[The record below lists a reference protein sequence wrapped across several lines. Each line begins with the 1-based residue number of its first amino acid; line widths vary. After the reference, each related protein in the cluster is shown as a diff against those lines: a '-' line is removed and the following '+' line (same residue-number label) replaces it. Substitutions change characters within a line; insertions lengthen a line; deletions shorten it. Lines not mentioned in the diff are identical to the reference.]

1 MQLAS
6 ADQPTQEVEAI
17 PTPYGG
23 SQTFLNWGHCVN
35 YAHETHLPNKPAR
48 LHTHSTDLVGGG
60 EAVLMEVVYMV
71 YKGEPLWYWL
81 CTY

>member
-1 MQLAS
+1 MRHHNKEGGVSKNGVTGVHVQLAS

-35 YAHETHLPNKPAR
+35 YAHAQQACMAAHTT
-48 LHTHSTDLVGGG
+48 HTHSTTRVGSSG
-60 EAVLMEVVYMV
+60 
-71 YKGEPLWYWL
+71 WR
-81 CTY
+81 